1 MARGAGGAIN
11 EPSQTRN
18 GLGSGCAS
26 LRDRYRA
33 GGAMGLR
40 LALLAAMLA
49 ASREWGR
56 GCPVGPGS
64 PQCCPGLQPSRAGR
78 EWSLPASWWGCSGV
92 VVVPDKGSLGR
103 AGGSSA
109 GLFSPNAESGFWGF
123 GDFTCSGYPPPRW
136 HGGPGFCRCAKH
148 VKGHNMGG
156 CVWGAAHGG
165 TGALWSLLKWTLTV
179 WQPAACG
186 WVPQAPFLFLMQVGL
201 GWLNWGSLSRSHRT
215 VLTFLGCSR
224 AGVQH
229 WCVHIHLFFSMEV
242 SRKSR
247 AGIPLHASLR
257 FVKVPLPHT
266 QLQLWLPGTTV
277 AAFICDYN

>member
-11 EPSQTRN
+11 EPLQTRN

-92 VVVPDKGSLGR
+92 VVVPGEGR
-103 AGGSSA
+103 
-109 GLFSPNAESGFWGF
+109 GLVCW
-123 GDFTCSGYPPPRW
+123 
-136 HGGPGFCRCAKH
+136 
-148 VKGHNMGG
+148 
-156 CVWGAAHGG
+156 
-165 TGALWSLLKWTLTV
+165 ALLTK
-179 WQPAACG
+179 
-186 WVPQAPFLFLMQVGL
+186 
-201 GWLNWGSLSRSHRT
+201 R
-215 VLTFLGCSR
+215 
-224 AGVQH
+224 
-229 WCVHIHLFFSMEV
+229 
-242 SRKSR
+242 
-247 AGIPLHASLR
+247 
-257 FVKVPLPHT
+257 
-266 QLQLWLPGTTV
+266 
-277 AAFICDYN
+277 